1 MQQFSNSVRP
11 NIGRNESVLL
21 RIKNLEGY
29 LVIELFR
36 SVYPVYSIRV
46 DMLLHRQHAA
56 LLYAKNGGSH

>member
-21 RIKNLEGY
+21 RIKSLEVC

-56 LLYAKNGGSH
+56 LRYAKNSGSH